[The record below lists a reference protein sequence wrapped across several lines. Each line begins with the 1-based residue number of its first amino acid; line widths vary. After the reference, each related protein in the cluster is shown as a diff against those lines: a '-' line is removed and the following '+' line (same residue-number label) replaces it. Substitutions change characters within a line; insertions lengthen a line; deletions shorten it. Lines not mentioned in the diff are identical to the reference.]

1 MRGQELGTRH
11 GGADASYR
19 DDARQSGAGSGGS
32 EASPAAH
39 LPARIHHHH
48 GEGEHALSPARGD
61 GAGGDGDG
69 LLEGEAR
76 DDVTKRHSG
85 PLL

>member
-1 MRGQELGTRH
+1 MPRAPRALPCAMRIRNVPQPSSPCTVTTWPP
-11 GGADASYR
+11 ASTT
-19 DDARQSGAGSGGS
+19 
-32 EASPAAH
+32 
-39 LPARIHHHH
+39 HH
-48 GEGEHALSPARGD
+48 GEGKHPLSLAGGD

-76 DDVTKRHSG
+76 DDVTKRHAG